1 MARSITLT
9 RIEIPMST
17 LTTDSGQTI
26 HFDDHGGDG
35 PALVLLHSFLMDRS
49 MFAPQLQAFG
59 ASHRCITIDER
70 GHGETPA
77 ESGFT
82 YWDVAD
88 DVIAVLDHLAIDHAI
103 VAGTSQGGFI
113 ALRIA
118 LAAPER
124 VKALVVMGSSGQA
137 EEPQVADS
145 YRELAAAWRD
155 QGPSD
160 PLLNIFASIC
170 LGEFDAEEWKAKW
183 RSVDGDHLTLILN
196 TLVDRDGISDRL
208 DEVQSPALV
217 IHGDADAA
225 YPLAKATDLV
235 DQLAHA
241 ELVVVPG
248 GAHFLSLT
256 HAEAVNEAL
265 KSFLAQTAR

>member
-1 MARSITLT
+1 MSLTLT
-9 RIEIPMST
+9 RIENSMST
-17 LTTDSGQTI
+17 LTTDSGQTVS
-26 HFDDHGGDG
+26 FDDHGGDG

-77 ESGFT
+77 ESDFT

-88 DVIAVLDHLAIDHAI
+88 DVIAVLDHLAIDQAI
-103 VAGTSQGGFI
+103 VAGTSQGGFV

-118 LAAPER
+118 LTAPER

-137 EEPQVADS
+137 EDPQVADS
-145 YRELAAAWRD
+145 YRELAAAWREL
-155 QGPSD
+155 GPIEA
-160 PLLNIFASIC
+160 LLDTTAAIC
-170 LGEFDAEEWKAKW
+170 LGEFESEEWTTRW
-183 RSVDGDHLTLILN
+183 RSIDGDHLTRILN

-208 DEVQSPALV
+208 NEIQAPTLV
-217 IHGDADAA
+217 LHGDADAA
-225 YPLAKATDLV
+225 YPLEKASDLA
-235 DQLAHA
+235 DRLPHA

-265 KSFLAQTAR
+265 AGFLAQG